1 MDDIVSENTDNSA
14 DIPEDAR
21 YWMEKDKANA
31 KAMSSSIYNM
41 DIQDGSPYKGTSDT
55 DGIRKGLDNRDEIER
70 FKNEL
75 PSFLQMVAE
84 NNMRKHEDATL
95 AVDSKLGNFVREA
108 YQNAENKE
116 QLESWEFANKLS
128 EMTGWSAKYCK
139 DNAKE
144 IIKTYTG
151 KDIDRSDFA
160 TGSDGIIGFATTV
173 VVLGIVLWAFLRKKK
188 SDVRKGQ
195 KCDIVKHEDLNAE
208 SKVLDDPNST
218 MKEIDFIV
226 KTSTNLVDSAR
237 KLFGFTDNSPE
248 TRHLDERSFLKEVL
262 SIVFFPYVGLT
273 CEKEHLSKTDFLKI
287 VEKIMRVYHLTIL
300 EMEEIGKQA
309 DFYGRIA
316 LQKGSL
322 DSKLLLIEASNRMSY
337 LFKHGASFPFSTSCP
352 ASLDL
357 FASYS
362 VFNMTVGFIKVV
374 LEACV

>member
-1 MDDIVSENTDNSA
+1 MDGIVSENIGNSA

-21 YWMEKDKANA
+21 YWMEKDEANA
-31 KAMSSSIYNM
+31 KAMTYTQDPRVVQSQRAYQSAYGA
-41 DIQDGSPYKGTSDT
+41 DIDPDDILPNGK
-55 DGIRKGLDNRDEIER
+55 GIRGISNSDEIEQFR
-70 FKNEL
+70 NEL
-75 PSFLQMVAE
+75 PSFLQMVNE
-84 NNMRKHEDATL
+84 SNRTKHGDVTMS
-95 AVDSKLGNFVREA
+95 VDSKLGNFVREA

-173 VVLGIVLWAFLRKKK
+173 VVLGLVLWAFLRKKK

-218 MKEIDFIV
+218 MKEIDCIV

-262 SIVFFPYVGLT
+262 SIVF
-273 CEKEHLSKTDFLKI
+273 
-287 VEKIMRVYHLTIL
+287 
-300 EMEEIGKQA
+300 
-309 DFYGRIA
+309 
-316 LQKGSL
+316 SL
-322 DSKLLLIEASNRMSY
+322 ML
-337 LFKHGASFPFSTSCP
+337 
-352 ASLDL
+352 
-357 FASYS
+357 
-362 VFNMTVGFIKVV
+362 V
-374 LEACV
+374 